1 MRKPDSALH
10 STTHLV
16 HSTLLTSD
24 IKGRV
29 AEMRAG
35 ASCRETALKVM
46 HAAKGSRVTCQRRAQ
61 RPKPADEVGQAS
73 SAKPGSGR
81 SPHLWV
87 QGLLHPPCMTEVM
100 PRQDPPVPS
109 KDVSISRATFRSSRG
124 STPLRCPRTG
134 PTPR

>member
-1 MRKPDSALH
+1 MSKPDSGLH

-87 QGLLHPPCMTEVM
+87 QGLLHPRRSTGVSSP
-100 PRQDPPVPS
+100 PDPPVPS
-109 KDVSISRATFRSSRG
+109 KGANVSRATFRSSRG
-124 STPLRCPRTG
+124 STPHRCL
-134 PTPR
+134 